1 MVKEVGIEA
10 QVIRPL
16 ADILILRLSL
26 FFVLV
31 LFLSSL
37 LLLWNLLFPSLFF
50 GGGFP
55 IFMSRIAELNSP
67 IFRS

>member
-50 GGGFP
+50 GGGVPYFYVQ
-55 IFMSRIAELNSP
+55 NS
-67 IFRS
+67 